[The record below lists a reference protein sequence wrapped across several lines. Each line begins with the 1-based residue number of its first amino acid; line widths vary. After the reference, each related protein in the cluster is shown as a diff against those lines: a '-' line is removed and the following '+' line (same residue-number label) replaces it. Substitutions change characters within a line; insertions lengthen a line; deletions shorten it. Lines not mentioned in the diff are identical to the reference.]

1 MLDLRNTLRRPVR
14 MHPKRLATTCG
25 SYEQT
30 YAQLYERVM
39 RLANGLRHLGLEKGD
54 RVAVLMLNC
63 HRFLEL
69 YYGTMFAG
77 LVIVPLNIR
86 WGAKEFA
93 HALAD
98 CQPKV
103 FVLDATIH
111 EHLKPYLEQLQLLGI
126 QHFLFAGEEAPS
138 GMIAYE
144 DLLHDASPEEP
155 YVELT
160 EDDLVGLFYTS
171 GTTGHPKGA
180 MLTHKNLMMNAYHAQ
195 IAFHFYRDSVYLH
208 AAPMFHLADG
218 AGTFTVTWHG
228 GAHAFVP
235 RFDPEAVVQT
245 IETKRVST
253 VVLIPTMINW
263 LLNHPGIEKR
273 DVSSLAQI
281 LYGAS
286 PMPVDRLKQ
295 AMNAFECQFQ
305 QGYGMTEAAPL
316 VTVLTAEDHQHG
328 LAGNEEILASA
339 GKPILGVDVRVVDDE
354 GQDVKAGEVGEVLV
368 RGPNVM
374 KGYWNRPEETE
385 KALQGGWYHSKD
397 MAKYDSEGYL
407 YIVDRKDDMIITG
420 GENVYSTEVE
430 SVLYEHPAVLEAA
443 VIGVPDEKWIQAIRA
458 VVVLRGGQQLTPREL
473 IEFCKQHLSPYKVPK
488 GVDFV
493 KELPKGGTGKI
504 LKSVL
509 REQYRAASS
518 EKGTS
523 HAG

>member
-14 MHPKRLATTCG
+14 MYPQRIAAKCG
-25 SYEQT
+25 PQEWS
-30 YAQLYERVM
+30 YAQFHERVL
-39 RLANGLRHLGLEKGD
+39 RLSNGLLGLGLEKGD

-77 LVIVPLNIR
+77 LVVVPLNIR
-86 WGAKEFA
+86 WGPREFA

-103 FVLDATIH
+103 FVLDATIY
-111 EHLKPYLEQLQLLGI
+111 EHLKPYLEQLKLLGI
-126 QHFLFAGEEAPS
+126 KLFLFAGEEAPS
-138 GMIAYE
+138 GMVTYE
-144 DLLHDASPEEP
+144 ELLEKSSTEDPNVS
-155 YVELT
+155 LT

-195 IAFHFYRDSVYLH
+195 LAFHFYRDSIYLH

-228 GAHAFVP
+228 GTHAFVP
-235 RFDPEAVVQT
+235 RFDPEAVLQT
-245 IETKRVST
+245 IETKKVST

-263 LLNHPGIEKR
+263 LLNHPGLEKHNL
-273 DVSSLAQI
+273 SSLCQI

-286 PMPVDRLKQ
+286 PMPVEVLKR
-295 AMNAFECQFQ
+295 AMNVFRCNFQ

-316 VTVLTAEDHQHG
+316 VSVLTAEDHQRAISG
-328 LAGNEEILASA
+328 DNQEILASA
-339 GKPILGVDVRVVDDE
+339 GKPILGVDVRIVDDE
-354 GQDVKAGEVGEVLV
+354 DQDVQLGEIGEVIVQ
-368 RGPNVM
+368 GPNVM
-374 KGYWNRPEETE
+374 RGYWNRPEESE
-385 KALQGGWYHSKD
+385 RALRGGWYHTKD
-397 MAKYDSEGYL
+397 MAKHDEEGYI

-443 VIGVPDEKWIQAIRA
+443 VIGMPDEKWIQVIRA
-458 VVVLRGGQQLTPREL
+458 VVVLRQGHPLTEREL
-473 IEFCKQHLSPYKVPK
+473 LEFCKQHLSHYKVPK
-488 GVDFV
+488 SIEFV
-493 KELPKGGTGKI
+493 SELPKGGTGKI
-504 LKSVL
+504 LKSAL
-509 REQYRAASS
+509 REQYKAKQKPEA
-518 EKGTS
+518 K
-523 HAG
+523 

>member
-1 MLDLRNTLRRPVR
+1 MYPQRI
-14 MHPKRLATTCG
+14 AATCG
-25 SYEQT
+25 SLDLTYEE
-30 YAQLYERVM
+30 LYERVM
-39 RLANGLRHLGLEKGD
+39 RLAHGFLSLGLEKGD
-54 RVAVLMLNC
+54 RITVLMLNC

-77 LVIVPLNIR
+77 LVIVPLNVR
-86 WGAKEFA
+86 WGAREFT
-93 HALAD
+93 HALVD

-103 FVLDATIH
+103 FVLDATIY
-111 EHLKPYLEQLQLLGI
+111 EHLKPYLEQLKLLGV
-126 QHFLFAGEEAPS
+126 QHFLFCGENAPS

-144 DLLHDASPEEP
+144 DLLRNSATEEP
-155 YVELT
+155 RLEIT
-160 EDDLVGLFYTS
+160 DEDLVGLFYTS

-180 MLTHKNLMMNAYHAQ
+180 MLTHTNLMMNAYHAQ
-195 IAFHFYRDSVYLH
+195 LAFQFYRDSIYLH

-228 GAHAFVP
+228 GTHAFVP
-235 RFDPEAVVQT
+235 RFDPEAVLT
-245 IETKRVST
+245 AIETKKVST

-263 LLNHPGIEKR
+263 LLHHPGIEKR
-273 DVSSLAQI
+273 DLGSLTQI

-286 PMPVDRLKQ
+286 PMPVDRLKE
-295 AMNAFECQFQ
+295 AMKVFQCHFQ

-316 VTVLTAEDHQHG
+316 VSVLTAEDHKRG
-328 LAGNEEILASA
+328 LESKEQILASA
-339 GKPILGVDVRVVDDE
+339 GKPILGVEVRIVDDSDH
-354 GQDVKAGEVGEVLV
+354 DVKPGEIGEVLV

-374 KGYWNRPEETE
+374 KGYWNRPEESE
-385 KALQGGWYHSKD
+385 KALRGGWYHTKD
-397 MAKYDSEGYL
+397 MAKYDEEGYI

-458 VVVLRGGQQLTPREL
+458 VVVLRPDHQLSEKEL
-473 IEFCKQHLSPYKVPK
+473 IDFCKQHLSHYKVPK

-493 KELPKGGTGKI
+493 RELPKGGTGKI

-509 REQYRAASS
+509 RDQYRVKLKQEGKAA
-518 EKGTS
+518 
-523 HAG
+523 